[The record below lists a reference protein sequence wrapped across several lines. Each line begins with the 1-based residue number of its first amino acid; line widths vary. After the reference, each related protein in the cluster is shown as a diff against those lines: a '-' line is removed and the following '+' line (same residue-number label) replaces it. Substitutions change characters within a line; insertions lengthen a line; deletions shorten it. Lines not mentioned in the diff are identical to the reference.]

1 MKRKIVLS
9 LGLFVAYFALIA
21 AVPAG
26 DPQLRRAKVT
36 VTKIEVIPQPAPAA
50 AAQVEATAKKTG
62 PIFNIAVRMKMREKL
77 REKGYGPLQIA
88 RALRQIDD
96 EVINSVMSDAETL
109 SGVKVVGTAIG
120 DGKIIDAILEWLKS
134 PQGQAFIDALL
145 KLLLGLLLVHEN
157 PAGMWHSSLQAWNA

>member
-1 MKRKIVLS
+1 MKRL
-9 LGLFVAYFALIA
+9 LGCVALFAAYFGVIA
-21 AVPAG
+21 AIPA
-26 DPQLRRAKVT
+26 DPQVFKKKSVT
-36 VTKIEVIPQPAPAA
+36 VTKSKEVLPQPAPAA